1 MLHDFAGWV
10 ADVPNI
16 VVYLA
21 LAAGAGLENVFPAVP
36 ADTFVLL
43 GGLVASTGRLYAKW
57 VFLGTWLGNVSSA
70 LVMYRVGR
78 THGRVFFELGWG
90 RHLLNDAQMSRMAR
104 FYDRWGVFA
113 VFFTRFL
120 PGLRAVV
127 PVFAG
132 VTRQGL
138 ASVAFPLALASA
150 IWYGAL
156 VRLGILAG
164 DNLGAVKSVLSN
176 VNQVLLAVALIA
188 GAIIAVWWWRT
199 RHHE

>member
-1 MLHDFAGWV
+1 MLHNFVSWV
-10 ADVPNI
+10 SNVPGV
-16 VVYLA
+16 VVYLG
-21 LAAGAGLENVFPAVP
+21 LGAGAALENVVPAVP

-43 GGLVASTGRLYAKW
+43 GGLLAATGRLHAKW
-57 VFLGTWLGNVSSA
+57 VFLATWVGNVAAA
-70 LVMYRVGR
+70 LLMYRVGR
-78 THGRVFFELGWG
+78 KHGRVFFELGWG
-90 RHLLNDAQMSRMAR
+90 RHILNDAQMSRMER

-132 VTRQGL
+132 VTRQRFMT
-138 ASVAFPLALASA
+138 VALPLGLASA

-156 VRLGILAG
+156 VRLGVLAG
-164 DNLGAVKSVLSN
+164 ENLGRVRGLVSN
-176 VNQVLLAVALIA
+176 VNHVLLTVALLVGAVIA
-188 GAIIAVWWWRT
+188 AWWWRT

>member
-1 MLHDFAGWV
+1 MLQGFAAWASDLPGV
-10 ADVPNI
+10 

-21 LAAGAGLENVFPAVP
+21 LSAGAALENIVPAVP

-43 GGLVASTGRLYAKW
+43 GGLLAATGRLHAKW
-57 VFLGTWLGNVSSA
+57 VFLGTWVGNVASA
-70 LVMYRVGR
+70 LLMYRVGR

-90 RHLLNDAQMSRMAR
+90 RRLLNDAQMRRMGR

-113 VFFTRFL
+113 IFFTRFL

-132 VTRQGL
+132 VTHQRLL
-138 ASVAFPLALASA
+138 AVALPLSIASA

-156 VRLGILAG
+156 VRLGVLAG
-164 DNLGAVKSVLSN
+164 QNLGRVRELLEN
-176 VNQVLLAVALIA
+176 VNHALLA
-188 GAIIAVWWWRT
+188 IAVVVGVLIGLWWWRT

>member
-1 MLHDFAGWV
+1 
-10 ADVPNI
+10 
-16 VVYLA
+16 
-21 LAAGAGLENVFPAVP
+21 
-36 ADTFVLL
+36 
-43 GGLVASTGRLYAKW
+43 
-57 VFLGTWLGNVSSA
+57 
-70 LVMYRVGR
+70 MYRVGR

-164 DNLGAVKSVLSN
+164 GNLGAVKSVLSN

>member
-21 LAAGAGLENVFPAVP
+21 LSAGAALENVFPAVP

-57 VFLGTWLGNVSSA
+57 VFLGTWAGNVASA

-90 RHLLNDAQMSRMAR
+90 RHLLNDAQMTRMAR

-127 PVFAG
+127 PIFAG

-138 ASVAFPLALASA
+138 ASVALPLALASA

-156 VRLGILAG
+156 VRLGVLAG
-164 DNLGAVKSVLSN
+164 DNLGRVKAVLSN
-176 VNQVLLAVALIA
+176 VNHVLLGVALIA
-188 GAIIAVWWWRT
+188 GAIIGVWWWRT